1 MLGNSYS
8 SSGVSLSQNQYQA
21 GNNNFSFMAL
31 LNDSNAHDNA
41 SFDAN
46 DFPQLSGRPPSAGG
60 SHGQIGSVLSDDSN
74 FAFNVDFVY
83 ISMMD
88 V

>member
-8 SSGVSLSQNQYQA
+8 GAGVPLSQNQFQA

-41 SFDAN
+41 TFDVN

-60 SHGQIGSVLSDDSN
+60 SHGQIGSSIKQQINCVYVLLCVS
-74 FAFNVDFVY
+74 
-83 ISMMD
+83 IID

>member
-8 SSGVSLSQNQYQA
+8 GAGVPLSQNQFQA

-31 LNDSNAHDNA
+31 LNESNAHDNTT
-41 SFDAN
+41 FDVN

-60 SHGQIGSVLSDDSN
+60 SHGQIGN
-74 FAFNVDFVY
+74 
-83 ISMMD
+83 SMYKLD
-88 V
+88 QL